1 MTLWFFGNTTV
12 RSPFR
17 LRDGLIA
24 IYKAQLQGHLRGKNE
39 EMRFNEIL
47 AEFGIVDTKSDVTYS
62 IGRKWRAALTQHG
75 FLYPKLNKKDQDN
88 FLSELGATDTITP
101 NGFRLMRAETVSGW
115 QECFL
120 RSMAAYI
127 VPSDIEP
134 KKEISKYFSPLR
146 LVLEIMLELEKKV
159 GDSKVNFIEIA
170 SIIQCRVPTDG
181 IQNIVGEIISL
192 RTARNDSIR
201 KKHFDRLIYD
211 NLAEKYNKKP
221 DTFSAYADANLRY
234 LKATGLFYSKGRGI
248 ALSDEKHVLIIKLV
262 ADNFKYTYDL
272 AYLKNLTNGAK
283 LPLDN
288 HDDAMDVLNDLIGKL
303 RQRGEFI
310 DVSQEKLDTPSDIA
324 IIRHTIEDKLF
335 KFHEIDYAKSQ
346 ASQIDEIL
354 IYLDLFSKNKV
365 KHEREDGSSI
375 EIPSSE
381 KPAYLEWIIWR
392 SFLAINSLTNMP
404 WEARGFKVDQ
414 DFLPIGTAS
423 GGAPDMVFE
432 FEDMVI
438 VVEVTLT
445 TSSRQE
451 AAEGEPV
458 RRHVAKYAE
467 SFDGTDKKVFGLF
480 IAINI
485 DTNTANTFRLGE
497 WYLKDDKKI
506 GLLIVPVELNDFK
519 LLLTAYRSNIAQVKD
534 ILRPLMMECRVE
546 INNDAPK
553 WKKAIS
559 TIINNQIKFY
569 NHANPRI

>member
-1 MTLWFFGNTTV
+1 MTLWNFGNTTV

-24 IYKAQLQGHLRGKNE
+24 IYKAQIQGHLHGKYE
-39 EMRFNEIL
+39 EIRFNQVL
-47 AEFGIVDTKSDVTYS
+47 AEFGIIDAKGDDTYS
-62 IGRKWRAALTQHG
+62 IGRKWRVALTQHG
-75 FLYPKLNKKDQDN
+75 FLYPKPTKKDQDS

-120 RSMAAYI
+120 RSMAAYTI
-127 VPSDIEP
+127 PSYVEP
-134 KKEISKYFSPLR
+134 KKEISEYFSPLR
-146 LVLEIMLELEKKV
+146 LVLEVMLGLEKKV
-159 GDSKVNFIEIA
+159 GDSKVNFLEIA
-170 SIIQCRVPTDG
+170 SIIQCRVSTNG
-181 IQNIVGEIISL
+181 IQNIVDEIIAL
-192 RTARNDSIR
+192 RIARDDSTR
-201 KKHFDRLIYD
+201 KKYFDHTVYQD
-211 NLAEKYNKKP
+211 LAKQYSKEAQ
-221 DTFSAYADANLRY
+221 TFRDYADVNIRY

-248 ALSDEKHVLIIKLV
+248 ALSDEKRVLIIKLI
-262 ADNFKYTYDL
+262 ADNFKYSDDL
-272 AYLKNLTNGAK
+272 SYLKTLTNGAK
-283 LPLDN
+283 LPFDN
-288 HDDAMDVLNDLIGKL
+288 HADAMDVLNDLIGKL
-303 RQRGEFI
+303 HQRGEYI
-310 DVSQEKLDTPSDIA
+310 DVSKEKLDTPSDIA

-335 KFHEIDYAKSQ
+335 KYNEIDYAKSQ
-346 ASQIDEIL
+346 VSQIDEIL
-354 IYLDLFSKNKV
+354 IYLDLFANNKI
-365 KHEREDGSSI
+365 KHELDDGTSI
-375 EIPSSE
+375 EIPSTE

-423 GGAPDMVFE
+423 GGAPDMIFE

-506 GLLIVPVELNDFK
+506 GLHIVPVELNDFK
-519 LLLTAYRSNIAQVKD
+519 LLLNAYRSNIAKVKD
-534 ILRPLMMECRVE
+534 ILRPLMLECRVE
-546 INNDAPK
+546 INSDAPQ

-559 TIINNQIKFY
+559 TIIANQIKSY
-569 NHANPRI
+569 NHVNP